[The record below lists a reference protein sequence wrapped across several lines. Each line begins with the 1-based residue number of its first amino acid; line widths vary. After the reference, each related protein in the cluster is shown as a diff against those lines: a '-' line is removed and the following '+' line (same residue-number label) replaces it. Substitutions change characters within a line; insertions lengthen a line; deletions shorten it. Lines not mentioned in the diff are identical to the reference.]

1 MTVTPLDHPILENQT
16 EGVAASQ
23 SLRVLF
29 LAPFAPRLQASHGGG
44 RVIAQLIAQLARRH
58 SIGLCYLRAA
68 DEPPV
73 DDGLREL
80 CEIVEEV
87 ILPER
92 EVNGVKRWFHRLR
105 VWKDLIAGKPLWAI
119 DRFSP
124 AYGDRVK
131 TLLKTWRPDI
141 VQLEFHIMGQYLSSF
156 TGDATPRIL
165 VQHEPGEE
173 SARENRSSAFIQGRI
188 IPQLDLHAW
197 KRFERRMIRQVQS
210 VVVFTE
216 RDRQTVRK
224 LGGQTPIVQI
234 PLGTEVSALSLHRVE
249 DEPFSLLFVG
259 NFKHL
264 PNLDA
269 ADRLI
274 NKIFPHVQSQFPQAC
289 LFIVGEH
296 LPSNIVRAPS
306 ENVIL
311 TGYVPDVRP
320 YLDRATLVVVPLR
333 LGGGMRVKV
342 LEALAAGKPIVA
354 SSRAVEGLR
363 LVNGE
368 QAILTEDDG
377 EFSQAIIDLL
387 GDSQKR
393 ASLASRA
400 WAWANENLR
409 WDRVADE
416 YEALYRS
423 LLKC

>member
-1 MTVTPLDHPILENQT
+1 MTDFQPNTNNPF
-16 EGVAASQ
+16 AFKR
-23 SLRVLF
+23 LRILF
-29 LAPFAPRLQASHGGG
+29 LAPFAPQLQASHGGG

-58 SIGLCYLRAA
+58 SIGLCYLHAA
-68 DEPPV
+68 EEPPM
-73 DDGLREL
+73 DDALREF

-92 EVNGVKRWFHRLR
+92 QVNGVKRWFQRLR

-124 AYGDRVK
+124 AYGERVK
-131 TLLKTWRPDI
+131 TLLKDWRPDI
-141 VQLEFHIMGQYLSSF
+141 VQLEFHIMGQYLPSF
-156 TGDATPRIL
+156 ADDPTPRIL

-188 IPQLDLHAW
+188 IPELDLHAW
-197 KRFERRMIRQVQS
+197 KRFEREVIRQVQT

-216 RDRQTVRK
+216 RDRQAVRK

-234 PLGTEVSALSLHRVE
+234 PLGTEVSALSLHRVQE
-249 DEPFSLLFVG
+249 EPLSLLFVG

-296 LPSNIVRAPS
+296 LPSNIVQVPN

-354 SSRAVEGLR
+354 SSRAVEGVR

-368 QAILTEDDG
+368 QAILAEDDD
-377 EFSQAIIDLL
+377 EFGQAIVDLL
-387 GDSQKR
+387 RDSQKR

-400 WAWANENLR
+400 WDWANENLG

-416 YEALYRS
+416 YEALYLR
-423 LLKC
+423 LLRC